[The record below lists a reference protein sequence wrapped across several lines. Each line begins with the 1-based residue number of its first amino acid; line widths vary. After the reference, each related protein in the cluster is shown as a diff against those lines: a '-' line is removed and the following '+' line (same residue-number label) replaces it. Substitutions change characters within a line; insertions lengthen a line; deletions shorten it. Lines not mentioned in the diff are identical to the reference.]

1 MERGAC
7 GSSNLETSAAEK
19 EPTETGIHRKKRVLI
34 IKRGV
39 QCQTAARKIENMP
52 L

>member
-7 GSSNLETSAAEK
+7 GSSNLETVL
-19 EPTETGIHRKKRVLI
+19 PKKNQLKQLFIGKKGFTI

-39 QCQTAARKIENMP
+39 QCQTAARKIGNMP